1 MKIVYLL
8 WKIFQNN
15 KIMTDEIKINLEG
28 RILPV
33 KKSAYVKVKT
43 KDLREFGYTSLTE
56 EDVSN
61 QLEKVI
67 NGEELSVIGM
77 FIEKDIIK

>member
-1 MKIVYLL
+1 
-8 WKIFQNN
+8 
-15 KIMTDEIKINLEG
+15 MTDEIKINLEG
-28 RILPV
+28 KILYV
-33 KKSAYVKVKT
+33 KKNAYVKVKT

-67 NGEELSVIGM
+67 NGEDLSVIGM